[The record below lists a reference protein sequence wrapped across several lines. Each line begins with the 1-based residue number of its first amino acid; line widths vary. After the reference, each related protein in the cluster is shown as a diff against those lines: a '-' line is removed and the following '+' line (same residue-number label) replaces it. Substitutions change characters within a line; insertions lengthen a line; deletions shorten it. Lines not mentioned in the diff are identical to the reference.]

1 MYANVG
7 PLRTMSYSM
16 INSVSAG
23 GKTFVPV
30 SRSAYGYSQFQYVSG
45 YPVADGQ
52 RGISVDK
59 VMILNSLIDALV
71 TMKQKNIAPKVQSPT
86 DLSGEQIDTLIKQ
99 YQSQIKTVTATAEAL
114 PYKPAMPQTGAILDL
129 VA

>member
-1 MYANVG
+1 MYSNVG

-16 INSVSAG
+16 INSVSSG

-45 YPVADGQ
+45 YPVSDGQ

-71 TMKQKNIAPKVQSPT
+71 NMKQKNIAPKVQTPA

-99 YQSQIKTVTATAEAL
+99 YQSQIKTVTATAEAM
-114 PYKPAMPQTGAILDL
+114 PYKPAMPQTGAILNL